1 MNYIEQKLDSILR
14 KVETLKALNQ
24 KLNAENEELI
34 NQLLVQKE
42 RMEECEK
49 RIDELENKSLN
60 LQYSS
65 SMKKEDKQ
73 QLKKVINELI
83 KEIDKGLELLKS

>member
-1 MNYIEQKLDSILR
+1 MNYLEQKLDSILR

-65 SMKKEDKQ
+65 SLKKEDKQ